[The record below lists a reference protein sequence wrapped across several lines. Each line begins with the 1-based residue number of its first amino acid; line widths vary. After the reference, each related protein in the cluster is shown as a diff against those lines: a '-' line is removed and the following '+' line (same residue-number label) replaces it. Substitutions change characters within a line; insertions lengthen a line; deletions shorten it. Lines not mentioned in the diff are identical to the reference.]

1 MDRIHIDIMGPL
13 TKTPN
18 GNTCVFM
25 VIDQF
30 TKWIECYPLPEQ
42 GAELL
47 AKTLV
52 NEFFARFGCSLEIHS
67 DQGKNFLSKI
77 FVSVTRLLQITK
89 THTTAYR
96 PRSNGQVGRSN
107 RTLLQMMRC
116 LRDKNISA
124 WDEYIPQIASA
135 MRAMVNRDT
144 GFTPNML
151 MLGREVICPVDIMYG
166 VSLQNKSLDTPP
178 EYVKKLSELMRRSH
192 HIARETLKSNLR
204 RQKRTYDTK
213 LYEYMYNSAD
223 FVYLLNCAGEVGMS
237 RKLRPI
243 YKGPYLITKVISPSL
258 YRIADRNNSFVVHHD
273 RLMLC
278 DDRYIPFGMR
288 KMRHEFLNLEETMPY
303 DEEEFD
309 SQDPLNRG
317 LLGILPN
324 LFQQEVPPVASTS
337 SQIPEQIPNTET
349 PVPKVSA
356 PVSVSS
362 MDRDDI
368 DASRVPIPDDIN
380 STLISSDMG

>member
-1 MDRIHIDIMGPL
+1 MFLR
-13 TKTPN
+13 
-18 GNTCVFM
+18 NTFRSR
-25 VIDQF
+25 
-30 TKWIECYPLPEQ
+30 K
-42 GAELL
+42 
-47 AKTLV
+47 K
-52 NEFFARFGCSLEIHS
+52 
-67 DQGKNFLSKI
+67 FLSKI

-96 PRSNGQVGRSN
+96 PRSNGQVERSN

-116 LRDKNISA
+116 LRDKNISE

-151 MLGREVICPVDIMYG
+151 MLGHVVFRPVDIMYG
-166 VSLQNKSLDTPP
+166 VSQQNKSFDTPP
-178 EYVKKLSELMRRSH
+178 EYVKKLSEIMRRSH

-204 RQKRTYDTK
+204 RQKRTYDKK
-213 LYEYMYNSAD
+213 LYEYMYNSGD
-223 FVYLLNCAGEVGMS
+223 LVYLLNCAGEVGMS

-258 YRIADRNNSFVVHHD
+258 YRIADRKNSFVVHHD

-278 DDRYIPFGMR
+278 DDHYIPFGMR

-303 DEEEFD
+303 DDEEFD
-309 SQDPLNRG
+309 PQDPLNRG
-317 LLGILPN
+317 LLGILSY

-337 SQIPEQIPNTET
+337 SQMPEQIPTADT
-349 PVPKVSA
+349 PVPKVST

-362 MDRDDI
+362 TDSDDI

-380 STLISSDMG
+380 STMISSDISEKHAQLPPDVGTISDTSDMKRTPDEPVPHVTRRGRVVKKHPKFRDYILDS

>member
-1 MDRIHIDIMGPL
+1 MDRIHIDVMGPL

-18 GNTCVFM
+18 GNTYVF
-25 VIDQF
+25 VVLDQF
-30 TKWIECYPLPEQ
+30 IKWIECYPLPEQ

-52 NEFFARFGCSLEIHS
+52 NEFFSRFGCSLEMHS
-67 DQGKNFLSKI
+67 DQGKKILSKI
-77 FVSVTRLLQITK
+77 FVSATRLLQITK

-96 PRSNGQVGRSN
+96 PRSNGQVERSN

-116 LRDKNISA
+116 LRDKNSYA

-151 MLGREVICPVDIMYG
+151 MLGHEVFHPVDIMYG
-166 VSLQNKSLDTPP
+166 VSIQYKSTDTPL
-178 EYVKKLSELMRRSH
+178 EYVKKLMDIMRRSH
-192 HIARETLKSNLR
+192 RIARENLKSNLR

-223 FVYLLNCAGEVGMS
+223 LVYLLNFSEEVGMS
-237 RKLRPI
+237 RKLPPV

-258 YRIADRNNSFVVHHD
+258 YRIADSKNSFVVHHD

-278 DDRYIPFGMR
+278 DDPYILFGMR
-288 KMRHEFLNLEETMPY
+288 KMHHEFLNLEETMPN

-309 SQDPLNRG
+309 PQDPLNRG
-317 LLGILPN
+317 LVGILPN
-324 LFQQEVPPVASTS
+324 LF
-337 SQIPEQIPNTET
+337 
-349 PVPKVSA
+349 
-356 PVSVSS
+356 
-362 MDRDDI
+362 
-368 DASRVPIPDDIN
+368 
-380 STLISSDMG
+380 